1 MSIVNLISGI
11 LAPDYAAVYLLGSEI
26 LEEASR
32 REGAHFE
39 GMVGRLAAA
48 DPEPGNEECSD
59 ATFQTGDDGRIFVE
73 INTRNSSLL
82 HGQECVREVPRSGK
96 VFMES
101 EIQTSPATDL
111 YQLPELIV
119 PSYSGHLRSHHLR
132 RILTYPA
139 SLLVGILPIMIIG
152 LISHYEKGQS
162 TISQRVWTMTWLVFG
177 IVSGL
182 SWAIYSELSG
192 LALELEWENRFSL
205 VIIAVFNGTAA
216 IGGFFVVGQMLTN
229 YGNCVRLY

>member
-11 LAPDYAAVYLLGSEI
+11 LAPDYATVYLLGSEI

-32 REGAHFE
+32 REGARFE
-39 GMVGRLAAA
+39 GMVGRLAVA
-48 DPEPGNEECSD
+48 DPEECCD
-59 ATFQTGDDGRIFVE
+59 ATFQTGNNGHIFVE
-73 INTRNSSLL
+73 INTRD
-82 HGQECVREVPRSGK
+82 QECVRSGE

-101 EIQTSPATDL
+101 ENQTSSATGP
-111 YQLPELIV
+111 YQLPNTIVPSYSVPSYSV
-119 PSYSGHLRSHHLR
+119 PSYSGHLGSHLLR

-177 IVSGL
+177 IVFGL

-205 VIIAVFNGTAA
+205 VITAVFNGTAA
-216 IGGFFVVGQMLTN
+216 IGGFVVVGQMLTN
-229 YGNCVRLY
+229 YGNCVRVY